1 MTALKLFATYFG
13 GDYQDKMAPEILG
26 IQILGILFGIFMIYY
41 TFLHYKRKE
50 LTIKEYSFWVVL
62 WILFIILTLF
72 PTVLKPLVRSIGF
85 ARTMDFFIVTGF
97 MFLIGSLFYIYLLVR
112 GNQKKLEEI
121 VRKIAFEKK

>member
-1 MTALKLFATYFG
+1 MTPG
-13 GDYQDKMAPEILG
+13 ILG
-26 IQILGILFGIFMIYY
+26 IQILGILFGLFMIYY
-41 TFLHYKRKE
+41 VFLHRKRKE

-72 PTVLKPLVRSIGF
+72 PWLLKPLVQSIGF
-85 ARTMDFFIVTGF
+85 ARTMDFFIVVGF

-112 GNQKKLEEI
+112 SNQKKLEEI